1 MPVFRVIL
9 IIIVALI
16 LRVFLGRSVDT
27 FVKGVSVGSLKS
39 QRLSTVSSLL
49 KAALITIIWVITF
62 IMILKEIGFDITPI
76 LASAG
81 IVGLAIGFGAQTL
94 FKDVISGFFLLIENQ
109 FNEGDTVSILDKK
122 GTVEKIS
129 LRVVSIRDKNGA
141 LHIIPNGSIAMVSNF
156 SKK

>member
-16 LRVFLGRSVDT
+16 LRVSIGRSVDT
-27 FVKGVSVGSLKS
+27 LVKGVSVGSLKS

-94 FKDVISGFFLLIENQ
+94 VKDVISGFFLLIENQ
-109 FNEGDTVSILDKK
+109 FNEGDIVSILDKK
-122 GTVEKIS
+122 GVVEKIS
-129 LRVVSIRDKNGA
+129 LRTVTIKDKDGVYH
-141 LHIIPNGSIAMVSNF
+141 LIPNGSIITVSNF
-156 SKK
+156 SRK

>member
-27 FVKGVSVGSLKS
+27 FVKGVSVGSLKG

-49 KAALITIIWVITF
+49 KTALITIIWVITF

-94 FKDVISGFFLLIENQ
+94 VKDVISGFFLLIENQ
-109 FNEGDTVSILDKK
+109 FNEGDIVSILDKK
-122 GTVEKIS
+122 GVVEKIS
-129 LRVVSIRDKNGA
+129 LRTVTIKDKDGVYH
-141 LHIIPNGSIAMVSNF
+141 LIPNGSIITVSNF
-156 SKK
+156 SRK

>member
-94 FKDVISGFFLLIENQ
+94 VKDVISGFFLLIENQ
-109 FNEGDTVSILDKK
+109 FNEGDIVSILDKK
-122 GTVEKIS
+122 GVVEKIS
-129 LRVVSIRDKNGA
+129 LRTVTIKDKDGVYH
-141 LHIIPNGSIAMVSNF
+141 LIPNGSIITVSNF
-156 SKK
+156 SRK

>member
-16 LRVFLGRSVDT
+16 LRVFIGRSVDT
-27 FVKGVSVGSLKS
+27 FVKGLAVGSPKS

-49 KAALITIIWVITF
+49 KTALITIIWVITF

-94 FKDVISGFFLLIENQ
+94 VKDVISGFFLLIENQ
-109 FNEGDTVSILDKK
+109 FNEGDIISILDKK
-122 GTVEKIS
+122 GVVEKIS
-129 LRVVSIRDKNGA
+129 LRTVTIKDKDGVY
-141 LHIIPNGSIAMVSNF
+141 HIIPNGSIITVSNF
-156 SKK
+156 SRK

>member
-16 LRVFLGRSVDT
+16 LRVSIGRSVDT
-27 FVKGVSVGSLKS
+27 LVKGGSVGSLKS

-94 FKDVISGFFLLIENQ
+94 VKDVISGFFLLIENQ
-109 FNEGDTVSILDKK
+109 FNEGDIVSILDKK
-122 GTVEKIS
+122 GVVEKIS
-129 LRVVSIRDKNGA
+129 LRTVTIKDKDGVYH
-141 LHIIPNGSIAMVSNF
+141 LIPNGSIITVSNF
-156 SKK
+156 SRK

>member
-27 FVKGVSVGSLKS
+27 FVKGVSVGSLKG

-49 KAALITIIWVITF
+49 KTALITIIWVITF

-76 LASAG
+76 LSSPL
-81 IVGLAIGFGAQTL
+81 IFV
-94 FKDVISGFFLLIENQ
+94 FF
-109 FNEGDTVSILDKK
+109 FIL
-122 GTVEKIS
+122 V
-129 LRVVSIRDKNGA
+129 
-141 LHIIPNGSIAMVSNF
+141 F
-156 SKK
+156 F